1 MSYPSRRTPNHHRT
15 GIIGQDYPIDPYK
28 RGELTDDPY
37 NRYWT
42 EESMRISAGSRRVSN
57 PPREENPAPLY
68 TVEVDGDPVLFTHLR
83 GTAMGQF
90 HKHKSAARGRVTLK
104 VDGAVLD
111 SSQGFGGH
119 LRAANPRRGYR
130 D

>member
-1 MSYPSRRTPNHHRT
+1 
-15 GIIGQDYPIDPYK
+15 
-28 RGELTDDPY
+28 
-37 NRYWT
+37 
-42 EESMRISAGSRRVSN
+42 
-57 PPREENPAPLY
+57 
-68 TVEVDGDPVLFTHLR
+68 
-83 GTAMGQF
+83 
-90 HKHKSAARGRVTLK
+90 